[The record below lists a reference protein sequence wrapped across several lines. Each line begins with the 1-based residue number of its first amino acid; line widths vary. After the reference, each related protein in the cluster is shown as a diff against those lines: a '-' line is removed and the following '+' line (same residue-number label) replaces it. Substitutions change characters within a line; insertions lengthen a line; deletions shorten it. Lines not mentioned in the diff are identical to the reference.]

1 MHTENHIDICGTS
14 ARVFALA
21 ADIERWP
28 HWLPHYRYVRLRGNI
43 AHMGALRNRF
53 PVSWFAIEERFPQEN
68 RITFRHVGG
77 VTKGMWVEWR
87 IQATPTGCHVSISHD
102 LRYPVPILG
111 PLFARYVVGGVFVS
125 YIADRTLRQLK
136 RKVECEV

>member
-1 MHTENHIDICGTS
+1 MHTENQIDITGP
-14 ARVFALA
+14 AGRVYGLA

-28 HWLPHYRYVRLRGNI
+28 QWLPHYRYVRMQGNA

-53 PVSWFAIEERFPQEN
+53 PVSWSAVQECFPEEN

-77 VTKGMWVEWR
+77 VTRGMWVEWR
-87 IQATPTGCHVSISHD
+87 IRETPAGCHVTISHD
-102 LRYPVPILG
+102 LSYPIPLLG
-111 PLFARYVVGGVFVS
+111 PIFARYVIGGVFVS

-136 RKVECEV
+136 RKVECE